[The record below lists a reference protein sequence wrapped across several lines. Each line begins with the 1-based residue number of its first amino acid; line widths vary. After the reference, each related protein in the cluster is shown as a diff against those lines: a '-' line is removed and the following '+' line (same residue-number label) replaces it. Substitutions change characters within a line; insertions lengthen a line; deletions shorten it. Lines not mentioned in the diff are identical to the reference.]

1 MPQRTAGDRRSP
13 KVGGSKAPRSLATP
27 PPTSAY
33 RGARQGLPGRP
44 TSAAGVPDKNY
55 RGPRQKLP
63 GSPANTTGVPDK
75 NYRGARQVAFHKI
88 AAKRG
93 FSCRVFWSLCFCL
106 PCGVMLFN
114 NNHREIRGGLAVG
127 PDRVELMLFPEY
139 STLVS
144 AERNLEEYPLFEL
157 KARQRGSKA
166 RLFERVIEGEGGVS
180 LRQSWKVIPS
190 GEYGMPGPLDQDVYL
205 AVLQLLEK
213 RGGMPEDGEL
223 AFSLYELRKVL
234 GWSDDSG
241 GAYRQIK
248 DALVRI
254 QLTGVQ
260 STNAFYSAAD
270 EQLIADSFN
279 VWSVHFAQR
288 KKRGGAAP
296 GAQATTQDRHV
307 LRFHP
312 IFIRNY
318 EAQYLKGLDADFFWS
333 LRMPLSKRLY
343 RLIDLQRASGL
354 SWRTD
359 LFAVRDQIPLDYAYP
374 SQIKRALKKAHAEL
388 EEKGFLSG
396 VDYEEHEEENT
407 TSVLY
412 RISHLFA
419 RRQKALS
426 LSGTPQQMFAIERL
440 MREGVRGDTARDLVV
455 SHGPERCLHYAE
467 ALDAQEG
474 IRNRASFLVS
484 AIRKGY
490 ALPGPPT
497 KQDQESL
504 EPSFES
510 TVIAHDDAHRETHKE
525 TEPPPP
531 EVPEGFPPPTPDPAA
546 EGLWGRVLENA
557 KDEIDASSLRVWFGT
572 VTAVALGPKS
582 LTISVPTPFAREY
595 IETRFRPALE
605 AALHEELSEGDS
617 LRVLVHT
624 E

>member
-1 MPQRTAGDRRSP
+1 MGT
-13 KVGGSKAPRSLATP
+13 
-27 PPTSAY
+27 
-33 RGARQGLPGRP
+33 
-44 TSAAGVPDKNY
+44 
-55 RGPRQKLP
+55 
-63 GSPANTTGVPDK
+63 
-75 NYRGARQVAFHKI
+75 
-88 AAKRG
+88 
-93 FSCRVFWSLCFCL
+93 
-106 PCGVMLFN
+106 
-114 NNHREIRGGLAVG
+114 
-127 PDRVELMLFPEY
+127 DRVELMLFPEY

-205 AVLQLLEK
+205 AVLQLLEE

-241 GAYRQIK
+241 GAYREIK

-260 STNAFYSAAD
+260 SSNAFYSAAD

-288 KKRGGAAP
+288 KKRGGANSS
-296 GAQATTQDRHV
+296 GARTNQDRHV

-333 LRMPLSKRLY
+333 LKMPLSKRLY

-354 SWRTD
+354 SWRSD
-359 LFAVRDQIPLDYAYP
+359 LFAVRDQIPLDYPYP

-396 VDYEEHEEENT
+396 VEYEEQEDST

-412 RISHLFA
+412 RISPLFA
-419 RRQKALS
+419 RRQKALE
-426 LSGTPQQMFAIERL
+426 LSGTPQEMFAIERL

-455 SHGPERCLHYAE
+455 SHGAERCLRYAE
-467 ALDAQEG
+467 ALDTQEG
-474 IRNRASFLVS
+474 IRNRASFVVS

-490 ALPGPPT
+490 ALPELPEP
-497 KQDQESL
+497 DQESL
-504 EPSFES
+504 ETSLETSLEPLLS
-510 TVIAHDDAHRETHKE
+510 THEAPQRTEAH
-525 TEPPPP
+525 PP
-531 EVPEGFPPPTPDPAA
+531 EGPDDFTPPTPDPAA
-546 EGLWGRVLENA
+546 EGLWARVLANA
-557 KDEIDASSLRVWFGT
+557 AGEIDASSLRVWFGG
-572 VTAVALGPKS
+572 VTAVALGSES
-582 LTISVPTPFAREY
+582 LTISVPTPFAKEY
-595 IETRFRPALE
+595 IETRFKSALE
-605 AALHEELSEGDS
+605 AALGEELSEGAS
-617 LRVLVHT
+617 LRVLVYAGDEDGEHRK
-624 E
+624 

>member
-1 MPQRTAGDRRSP
+1 M
-13 KVGGSKAPRSLATP
+13 LAQKP
-27 PPTSAY
+27 
-33 RGARQGLPGRP
+33 LPGCP
-44 TSAAGVPDKNY
+44 TRV
-55 RGPRQKLP
+55 
-63 GSPANTTGVPDK
+63 TGVPNK
-75 NYRGARQVAFHKI
+75 WSSLKLLQNG
-88 AAKRG
+88 G
-93 FSCRVFWSLCFCL
+93 FCIVLLGLFVFVSLVVLCCL
-106 PCGVMLFN
+106 TTTTGTMGRLFVKTD
-114 NNHREIRGGLAVG
+114 H
-127 PDRVELMLFPEY
+127 VELMLFPEY

-190 GEYGMPGPLDQDVYL
+190 GEYGMPGPVDQDVYL

-223 AFSLYELRKVL
+223 GFSLYELRKVL

-241 GAYRQIK
+241 GAYQEIK

-260 STNAFYSAAD
+260 SSNAFYSAAD

-288 KKRGGAAP
+288 KKRGGAISS
-296 GAQATTQDRHV
+296 GARTTQDRHV

-359 LFAVRDQIPLDYAYP
+359 LFAVRDQIPLDYSYP
-374 SQIKRALKKAHAEL
+374 SQIKRALGKAHAEL
-388 EEKGFLSG
+388 EEKGFLSE
-396 VDYEEHEEENT
+396 VEYEEHKEENA

-412 RISHLFA
+412 RISPLFA
-419 RRQKALS
+419 RRQKALE
-426 LSGTPQQMFAIERL
+426 LSGTPQEMFAIERL

-455 SHGPERCLHYAE
+455 SHGAESCLRYAE
-467 ALDAQEG
+467 ALDTQEG

-490 ALPGPPT
+490 ALPELPEPN
-497 KQDQESL
+497 QESL
-504 EPSFES
+504 GSS
-510 TVIAHDDAHRETHKE
+510 LGSSL
-525 TEPPPP
+525 EPPLSAHEAPQKTEAHPP
-531 EVPEGFPPPTPDPAA
+531 EEPEVGFPPPTPDPAA
-546 EGLWGRVLENA
+546 EELWARVLGNA
-557 KDEIDASSLRVWFGT
+557 EGEIDASSLRVWFQD
-572 VTAVALGPKS
+572 VIAVDLRSES

-595 IETRFRPALE
+595 IQTRFMAALE
-605 AALHEELSEGDS
+605 APLGEELSQGAS
-617 LRVLVHT
+617 LHVVVHAGGRDR
-624 E
+624 EDQK

>member
-1 MPQRTAGDRRSP
+1 
-13 KVGGSKAPRSLATP
+13 VGT
-27 PPTSAY
+27 
-33 RGARQGLPGRP
+33 
-44 TSAAGVPDKNY
+44 
-55 RGPRQKLP
+55 
-63 GSPANTTGVPDK
+63 
-75 NYRGARQVAFHKI
+75 
-88 AAKRG
+88 
-93 FSCRVFWSLCFCL
+93 
-106 PCGVMLFN
+106 
-114 NNHREIRGGLAVG
+114 
-127 PDRVELMLFPEY
+127 DRVELMLFPEY

-166 RLFERVIEGEGGVS
+166 RLFERVIEGESGVS
-180 LRQSWKVIPS
+180 LRQTWKVIPS
-190 GEYGMPGPLDQDVYL
+190 GEYGMPGPVDQDVYL

-241 GAYRQIK
+241 GAYREIK

-260 STNAFYSAAD
+260 SSNAFYSAAD

-288 KKRGGAAP
+288 KKRGGANS
-296 GAQATTQDRHV
+296 GARTTQDRHV

-333 LRMPLSKRLY
+333 LKMPLSKRLY
-343 RLIDLQRASGL
+343 RLIDLQRADGL

-359 LFAVRDQIPLDYAYP
+359 LFAVRDQIPLDYPYP
-374 SQIKRALKKAHAEL
+374 SQIKRALGKAHEEL

-396 VDYEEHEEENT
+396 VEYEEHEGNP

-419 RRQKALS
+419 RRQKALE
-426 LSGTPQQMFAIERL
+426 LSGTPQEMFAIERL

-455 SHGPERCLHYAE
+455 SHGAERCLRYAE

-490 ALPGPPT
+490 ALPGPPEP
-497 KQDQESL
+497 DQEPL

-510 TVIAHDDAHRETHKE
+510 SVIAHDAQQE
-525 TEPPPP
+525 TEPHPP
-531 EVPEGFPPPTPDPAA
+531 EDPEVFPPPTPDPAA
-546 EGLWGRVLENA
+546 EGLWDRVLENA

-572 VTAVALGPKS
+572 VTAVALGPES

-595 IETRFRPALE
+595 IETRFRAALE
-605 AALHEELSEGDS
+605 AALHEELSEGAS
-617 LRVLVHT
+617 LRVLVHA
-624 E
+624 EEAGG

>member
-1 MPQRTAGDRRSP
+1 
-13 KVGGSKAPRSLATP
+13 
-27 PPTSAY
+27 
-33 RGARQGLPGRP
+33 
-44 TSAAGVPDKNY
+44 
-55 RGPRQKLP
+55 
-63 GSPANTTGVPDK
+63 
-75 NYRGARQVAFHKI
+75 
-88 AAKRG
+88 
-93 FSCRVFWSLCFCL
+93 
-106 PCGVMLFN
+106 
-114 NNHREIRGGLAVG
+114 
-127 PDRVELMLFPEY
+127 
-139 STLVS
+139 
-144 AERNLEEYPLFEL
+144 
-157 KARQRGSKA
+157 
-166 RLFERVIEGEGGVS
+166 
-180 LRQSWKVIPS
+180 
-190 GEYGMPGPLDQDVYL
+190 MPGPVDQDVYL

-241 GAYRQIK
+241 GAYREIK

-260 STNAFYSAAD
+260 SSNAFYSAAD

-288 KKRGGAAP
+288 RKRG
-296 GAQATTQDRHV
+296 QANSSRARTTQDRHV

-312 IFIRNY
+312 VFIRNY
-318 EAQYLKGLDADFFWS
+318 EAQYLKGLDADFFFS
-333 LRMPLSKRLY
+333 LKMPLSKRLY
-343 RLIDLQRASGL
+343 RLIDLQRAGGL
-354 SWRTD
+354 LWRSD
-359 LFAVRDQIPLDYAYP
+359 LFAVRDQIPLDYPYP

-396 VDYEEHEEENT
+396 VDYEEHEEGNT

-419 RRQKALS
+419 RRQKALE
-426 LSGTPQQMFAIERL
+426 LSGTPQEMFAIERL

-455 SHGPERCLHYAE
+455 SHGAERCLRYAE

-490 ALPGPPT
+490 ALPGPP
-497 KQDQESL
+497 KQDQEPL

-510 TVIAHDDAHRETHKE
+510 SVIAHDAPQETETH
-525 TEPPPP
+525 PP
-531 EVPEGFPPPTPDPAA
+531 EDLEGFPPPTPDAA
-546 EGLWGRVLENA
+546 ADELWTRVLENA
-557 KDEIDASSLRVWFGT
+557 EGEIDASSLRVWFGG
-572 VTAVALGPKS
+572 VTAVALESES

-595 IETRFRPALE
+595 IETRFRAALE
-605 AALHEELSEGDS
+605 TALHEELSEGAS

-624 E
+624 EAADG

>member
-1 MPQRTAGDRRSP
+1 M
-13 KVGGSKAPRSLATP
+13 
-27 PPTSAY
+27 
-33 RGARQGLPGRP
+33 GR
-44 TSAAGVPDKNY
+44 
-55 RGPRQKLP
+55 
-63 GSPANTTGVPDK
+63 
-75 NYRGARQVAFHKI
+75 
-88 AAKRG
+88 
-93 FSCRVFWSLCFCL
+93 
-106 PCGVMLFN
+106 LFVKTD
-114 NNHREIRGGLAVG
+114 H
-127 PDRVELMLFPEY
+127 VELMLFPEY

-190 GEYGMPGPLDQDVYL
+190 GEYGMPGPVDQDVYL

-241 GAYRQIK
+241 GAYREIK

-260 STNAFYSAAD
+260 SSNAFYSAAD

-288 KKRGGAAP
+288 KKRGAANSS
-296 GAQATTQDRHV
+296 GSRTTQDRHV

-318 EAQYLKGLDADFFWS
+318 EAQYLKGLDADFFFS

-343 RLIDLQRASGL
+343 RLIDLQRAGGL
-354 SWRTD
+354 AWRSD
-359 LFAVRDQIPLDYAYP
+359 LFAVRDQIPLDYPYP
-374 SQIKRALKKAHAEL
+374 SQIKRALEKAHTEL
-388 EEKGFLSG
+388 EQKGFLSG
-396 VDYEEHEEENT
+396 VDYEELKEENT

-412 RISHLFA
+412 RISPLFA
-419 RRQKALS
+419 RRQKALE
-426 LSGTPQQMFAIERL
+426 LSGTPQEMFAIERL

-455 SHGPERCLHYAE
+455 SHGAQRCLRYAE

-490 ALPGPPT
+490 ALPEPPELE
-497 KQDQESL
+497 QEPL
-504 EPSFES
+504 EPSLES
-510 TVIAHDDAHRETHKE
+510 SSGPDLLAHDMRK
-525 TEPPPP
+525 TEGHPP
-531 EVPEGFPPPTPDPAA
+531 EDPEGSPPPTPDPAA
-546 EGLWGRVLENA
+546 EKLWARVLDNA
-557 KDEIDASSLRVWFGT
+557 RGEIDASSLRVWFGT
-572 VTAVALGPKS
+572 ATAVALGPES
-582 LTISVPTPFAREY
+582 LTISVPTPFVREY
-595 IETRFRPALE
+595 IETRFRAALE
-605 AALHEELSEGDS
+605 AALREELSEGAS
-617 LRVLVHT
+617 LSVLVHT
-624 E
+624 EEADG

>member
-1 MPQRTAGDRRSP
+1 LES
-13 KVGGSKAPRSLATP
+13 
-27 PPTSAY
+27 
-33 RGARQGLPGRP
+33 
-44 TSAAGVPDKNY
+44 
-55 RGPRQKLP
+55 
-63 GSPANTTGVPDK
+63 
-75 NYRGARQVAFHKI
+75 
-88 AAKRG
+88 
-93 FSCRVFWSLCFCL
+93 
-106 PCGVMLFN
+106 
-114 NNHREIRGGLAVG
+114 
-127 PDRVELMLFPEY
+127 DRVELMLFPEY

-190 GEYGMPGPLDQDVYL
+190 GEYGMPGPVDQDVYL

-241 GAYRQIK
+241 GAYREIK

-260 STNAFYSAAD
+260 SSNAFYSAAD

-288 KKRGGAAP
+288 KKRGGANSS
-296 GAQATTQDRHV
+296 GARTTQDRHV

-318 EAQYLKGLDADFFWS
+318 EAQYLKGLDADFFFS
-333 LRMPLSKRLY
+333 LKMPLSKRLY
-343 RLIDLQRASGL
+343 RLIDLQRAGGL
-354 SWRTD
+354 SWRSD
-359 LFAVRDQIPLDYAYP
+359 LFAVRDQIPLDYPYP
-374 SQIKRALKKAHAEL
+374 SQIKRALKKAHEEL

-396 VDYEEHEEENT
+396 VDYEELEEENT

-412 RISHLFA
+412 RISPLFA
-419 RRQKALS
+419 RRQKALE
-426 LSGTPQQMFAIERL
+426 LSGTPQEMFAIERL

-455 SHGPERCLHYAE
+455 SHGAERCLRYAE
-467 ALDAQEG
+467 ALDVQEG

-490 ALPGPPT
+490 ALPGPP
-497 KQDQESL
+497 KQDQEPLEPSL
-504 EPSFES
+504 EP
-510 TVIAHDDAHRETHKE
+510 H
-525 TEPPPP
+525 PP
-531 EVPEGFPPPTPDPAA
+531 EDPEGFPPPTPDPAA
-546 EGLWGRVLENA
+546 EGLWVRVLEKA
-557 KDEIDASSLRVWFGT
+557 EGEIDASSLRVWFED
-572 VTAVALGPKS
+572 VIAVALGSES

-595 IETRFRPALE
+595 IETRFRAALE
-605 AALHEELSEGDS
+605 AALHEELSEGAA
-617 LRVLVHT
+617 LHVIVHA
-624 E
+624 EAEDE

>member
-1 MPQRTAGDRRSP
+1 
-13 KVGGSKAPRSLATP
+13 VGT
-27 PPTSAY
+27 
-33 RGARQGLPGRP
+33 
-44 TSAAGVPDKNY
+44 
-55 RGPRQKLP
+55 
-63 GSPANTTGVPDK
+63 
-75 NYRGARQVAFHKI
+75 
-88 AAKRG
+88 
-93 FSCRVFWSLCFCL
+93 
-106 PCGVMLFN
+106 
-114 NNHREIRGGLAVG
+114 
-127 PDRVELMLFPEY
+127 DRVELMLFPEY

-190 GEYGMPGPLDQDVYL
+190 GEYGMPGPVDQDVYL

-241 GAYRQIK
+241 GAYQEIK

-260 STNAFYSAAD
+260 SSNAFYSAAD

-288 KKRGGAAP
+288 KKRGGANSGP
-296 GAQATTQDRHV
+296 RTTQDRHV
-307 LRFHP
+307 LKFHP

-318 EAQYLKGLDADFFWS
+318 EAQYLKGLDVDFFWS
-333 LRMPLSKRLY
+333 LKMPLSKRLY
-343 RLIDLQRASGL
+343 RLIDLQRADGL

-359 LFAVRDQIPLDYAYP
+359 LFAVRDQIPLDYTYP
-374 SQIKRALKKAHAEL
+374 SQIKRALEKAHSEL
-388 EEKGFLSG
+388 EEKGFLSE
-396 VDYEEHEEENT
+396 VEYEELEDNT

-412 RISHLFA
+412 RISPLFA
-419 RRQKALS
+419 RRQKALE
-426 LSGTPQQMFAIERL
+426 LSGTPQEMFAIERL

-455 SHGPERCLHYAE
+455 SHGAERCLLYAE
-467 ALDAQEG
+467 TLDAQEG

-510 TVIAHDDAHRETHKE
+510 SAIAHDDAHRETHKE
-525 TEPPPP
+525 TEPHPP
-531 EVPEGFPPPTPDPAA
+531 EDPEGFPPPTPDPAA
-546 EGLWGRVLENA
+546 EGLWTRVLENA

-572 VTAVALGPKS
+572 VTAVALGSQS

-595 IETRFRPALE
+595 IETRFRAALE
-605 AALHEELSEGDS
+605 AALREELSEGAS
-617 LRVLVHT
+617 LRVLVYA
-624 E
+624 EEENG

>member
-1 MPQRTAGDRRSP
+1 LGT
-13 KVGGSKAPRSLATP
+13 
-27 PPTSAY
+27 
-33 RGARQGLPGRP
+33 
-44 TSAAGVPDKNY
+44 
-55 RGPRQKLP
+55 
-63 GSPANTTGVPDK
+63 
-75 NYRGARQVAFHKI
+75 
-88 AAKRG
+88 
-93 FSCRVFWSLCFCL
+93 
-106 PCGVMLFN
+106 
-114 NNHREIRGGLAVG
+114 
-127 PDRVELMLFPEY
+127 DRVELMLFPEY

-166 RLFERVIEGEGGVS
+166 RLFERIIEGEGGVS

-190 GEYGMPGPLDQDVYL
+190 GEYGMPGPVDQDVYL

-241 GAYRQIK
+241 GAYREIK

-260 STNAFYSAAD
+260 SSNAFYSAAD

-288 KKRGGAAP
+288 RKRG
-296 GAQATTQDRHV
+296 QANSSRARTTQDRHV

-312 IFIRNY
+312 VFIRNY
-318 EAQYLKGLDADFFWS
+318 EAQYLKGLDADFFFS
-333 LRMPLSKRLY
+333 LKMPLSKRLY
-343 RLIDLQRASGL
+343 RLIDLQRAGGL
-354 SWRTD
+354 LWRSD
-359 LFAVRDQIPLDYAYP
+359 LFAVRDQIPLDYPYP

-396 VDYEEHEEENT
+396 VDYEEHEEGNT

-419 RRQKALS
+419 RRQKALE
-426 LSGTPQQMFAIERL
+426 LSGTPQEMFAIERL

-455 SHGPERCLHYAE
+455 SHGAQRCLRYAE

-490 ALPGPPT
+490 ALPEPPEPE
-497 KQDQESL
+497 QEPL
-504 EPSFES
+504 EPSEPSLES
-510 TVIAHDDAHRETHKE
+510 SSGPSLLAHTLQE
-525 TEPPPP
+525 TEPHLP
-531 EVPEGFPPPTPDPAA
+531 EDPEDSPPPTPDPAA

-557 KDEIDASSLRVWFGT
+557 KNEIDASSLRVWFGT
-572 VTAVALGPKS
+572 VTAVALGPQS

-595 IETRFRPALE
+595 IETRFRAALE
-605 AALHEELSEGDS
+605 AALHEELSEGAS

-624 E
+624 EEADK

>member
-1 MPQRTAGDRRSP
+1 VET
-13 KVGGSKAPRSLATP
+13 
-27 PPTSAY
+27 
-33 RGARQGLPGRP
+33 
-44 TSAAGVPDKNY
+44 
-55 RGPRQKLP
+55 
-63 GSPANTTGVPDK
+63 
-75 NYRGARQVAFHKI
+75 
-88 AAKRG
+88 
-93 FSCRVFWSLCFCL
+93 
-106 PCGVMLFN
+106 
-114 NNHREIRGGLAVG
+114 
-127 PDRVELMLFPEY
+127 DRVELMLFPEY

-190 GEYGMPGPLDQDVYL
+190 GEYGMPGPVDQDVYL
-205 AVLQLLEK
+205 AVLQLLEE

-241 GAYRQIK
+241 GAYQEIK

-260 STNAFYSAAD
+260 SSNAFYSAAD

-288 KKRGGAAP
+288 KMRGAR
-296 GAQATTQDRHV
+296 TTQDRHV

-333 LRMPLSKRLY
+333 LKMPLSKRLY

-359 LFAVRDQIPLDYAYP
+359 LFAVRDQIPLDYTYP
-374 SQIKRALKKAHAEL
+374 SQIKRALEKAHAEL

-396 VDYEEHEEENT
+396 VDYEEQEGT

-412 RISHLFA
+412 RISPLFA
-419 RRQKALS
+419 RRQKALE
-426 LSGTPQQMFAIERL
+426 LSGTPQEMFAIERL

-455 SHGPERCLHYAE
+455 SHGAERCLRYAE
-467 ALDAQEG
+467 TLDAQEG

-490 ALPGPPT
+490 ALPGPPEPG
-497 KQDQESL
+497 QEPLETSL
-504 EPSFES
+504 EPHPSE
-510 TVIAHDDAHRETHKE
+510 D
-525 TEPPPP
+525 
-531 EVPEGFPPPTPDPAA
+531 PEGLPPPTPDPAA
-546 EGLWGRVLENA
+546 EGLWARVLENA
-557 KDEIDASSLRVWFGT
+557 QGEIDASSLRVWFED
-572 VTAVALGPKS
+572 VIAVDLGSES

-595 IETRFRPALE
+595 IETRFKPALE
-605 AALHEELSEGDS
+605 AALADELSQKASLHVAVYAQEGDGQNQK
-617 LRVLVHT
+617 
-624 E
+624 

>member
-1 MPQRTAGDRRSP
+1 LF
-13 KVGGSKAPRSLATP
+13 VGT
-27 PPTSAY
+27 
-33 RGARQGLPGRP
+33 
-44 TSAAGVPDKNY
+44 D
-55 RGPRQKLP
+55 
-63 GSPANTTGVPDK
+63 
-75 NYRGARQVAFHKI
+75 H
-88 AAKRG
+88 
-93 FSCRVFWSLCFCL
+93 
-106 PCGVMLFN
+106 
-114 NNHREIRGGLAVG
+114 
-127 PDRVELMLFPEY
+127 VELMLFPEY

-190 GEYGMPGPLDQDVYL
+190 GEYGMPGPIDQDVYL

-241 GAYRQIK
+241 GAYREIK

-260 STNAFYSAAD
+260 SLNAFYSAAD

-288 KKRGGAAP
+288 KKRGGANSSASR
-296 GAQATTQDRHV
+296 TTQDRHV

-318 EAQYLKGLDADFFWS
+318 EAQYLKGLDADFFFS
-333 LRMPLSKRLY
+333 LKMPLSKRLY
-343 RLIDLQRASGL
+343 RLIDLQRAGGL
-354 SWRTD
+354 SWRSD
-359 LFAVRDQIPLDYAYP
+359 LFAVRDQIPLDYPYP

-396 VDYEEHEEENT
+396 VDYEELKEENT
-407 TSVLY
+407 TNVLY
-412 RISHLFA
+412 RISPLFA
-419 RRQKALS
+419 RRQKALE
-426 LSGTPQQMFAIERL
+426 LSGTPQEMFAIERL

-455 SHGPERCLHYAE
+455 SHGAQRCLRYAE

-490 ALPGPPT
+490 ALPEPP
-497 KQDQESL
+497 EPEEEPL
-504 EPSFES
+504 EPSLES
-510 TVIAHDDAHRETHKE
+510 SSGPDLLAHGTQK
-525 TEPPPP
+525 TEGHPP
-531 EVPEGFPPPTPDPAA
+531 EDPEGFPPPTPDPAA
-546 EGLWGRVLENA
+546 EGLWSRVLENA

-572 VTAVALGPKS
+572 VTAVALGSES

-595 IETRFRPALE
+595 IETRFRAALE
-605 AALHEELSEGDS
+605 AALHDELSEGAS

-624 E
+624 EEADG

>member
-1 MPQRTAGDRRSP
+1 
-13 KVGGSKAPRSLATP
+13 
-27 PPTSAY
+27 
-33 RGARQGLPGRP
+33 
-44 TSAAGVPDKNY
+44 
-55 RGPRQKLP
+55 
-63 GSPANTTGVPDK
+63 
-75 NYRGARQVAFHKI
+75 
-88 AAKRG
+88 
-93 FSCRVFWSLCFCL
+93 
-106 PCGVMLFN
+106 
-114 NNHREIRGGLAVG
+114 
-127 PDRVELMLFPEY
+127 MLFPEY

-190 GEYGMPGPLDQDVYL
+190 GEYGMPGPVDQDVYL

-241 GAYRQIK
+241 GAYREIK

-288 KKRGGAAP
+288 KKKGAAAP
-296 GAQATTQDRHV
+296 GAHATTQDRHV

-359 LFAVRDQIPLDYAYP
+359 LFAVRDQIPLDYPYP
-374 SQIKRALKKAHAEL
+374 SQIKRALTKAHAEL

-396 VDYEEHEEENT
+396 VEYSEHEEGNAT
-407 TSVLY
+407 GVLY

-419 RRQKALS
+419 RRQKALE
-426 LSGTPQQMFAIERL
+426 LSGTPQEMFAIERL

-455 SHGPERCLHYAE
+455 SHSAERCLRYAD
-467 ALDAQEG
+467 ALDFQEG

-490 ALPGPPT
+490 ALPEPPEPNE
-497 KQDQESL
+497 DPAQEPLQASL
-504 EPSFES
+504 AAEAPTEKEPPHSES
-510 TVIAHDDAHRETHKE
+510 
-525 TEPPPP
+525 PPPP
-531 EVPEGFPPPTPDPAA
+531 PPDPAA
-546 EGLWGRVLENA
+546 EELWARVLEHA
-557 KDEIDASSLRVWFGT
+557 EGEAEGEIDASSMRVWFGD
-572 VTAVALGPKS
+572 VRAVAVGS
-582 LTISVPTPFAREY
+582 EYLTISVPNPFAREY
-595 IETRFRPALE
+595 IETRFK
-605 AALHEELSEGDS
+605 AALDTALREELTGGAS
-617 LRVLVHT
+617 LRVVVH
-624 E
+624 EE

>member
-1 MPQRTAGDRRSP
+1 LF
-13 KVGGSKAPRSLATP
+13 VGT
-27 PPTSAY
+27 
-33 RGARQGLPGRP
+33 
-44 TSAAGVPDKNY
+44 D
-55 RGPRQKLP
+55 
-63 GSPANTTGVPDK
+63 
-75 NYRGARQVAFHKI
+75 H
-88 AAKRG
+88 
-93 FSCRVFWSLCFCL
+93 
-106 PCGVMLFN
+106 
-114 NNHREIRGGLAVG
+114 
-127 PDRVELMLFPEY
+127 VELMLFPEY

-157 KARQRGSKA
+157 KARQRGSEA

-190 GEYGMPGPLDQDVYL
+190 GEYGMPGPIDQDVYL

-248 DALVRI
+248 DSLVRI

-260 STNAFYSAAD
+260 SSNAFYSAAD

-288 KKRGGAAP
+288 KKRGQANSSGAR
-296 GAQATTQDRHV
+296 TTQDRHV

-333 LRMPLSKRLY
+333 LKMPLSKRLY

-359 LFAVRDQIPLDYAYP
+359 LFAVRDQIPLDYTYP
-374 SQIKRALKKAHAEL
+374 SQIKRALEKAHAEL

-396 VDYEEHEEENT
+396 VDYEEQEGT

-412 RISHLFA
+412 RISPLFA
-419 RRQKALS
+419 RRQKALE
-426 LSGTPQQMFAIERL
+426 LSGTPQEMFAIERL

-455 SHGPERCLHYAE
+455 SHGAERCLRYAE
-467 ALDAQEG
+467 TLDAQEG

-490 ALPGPPT
+490 ALPGPPEPG
-497 KQDQESL
+497 QEPLETSL
-504 EPSFES
+504 EPHPSE
-510 TVIAHDDAHRETHKE
+510 D
-525 TEPPPP
+525 
-531 EVPEGFPPPTPDPAA
+531 PEGVPPPTPDPAA
-546 EGLWGRVLENA
+546 EGLWARVLENA
-557 KDEIDASSLRVWFGT
+557 QGEIDASSLRVWFED
-572 VTAVALGPKS
+572 VIAVDLGSES

-595 IETRFRPALE
+595 IETRFKPALE
-605 AALHEELSEGDS
+605 AALADELSQKASLLVAIHAEEGDGPD
-617 LRVLVHT
+617 RK
-624 E
+624 

>member
-1 MPQRTAGDRRSP
+1 LF
-13 KVGGSKAPRSLATP
+13 VGT
-27 PPTSAY
+27 
-33 RGARQGLPGRP
+33 
-44 TSAAGVPDKNY
+44 
-55 RGPRQKLP
+55 
-63 GSPANTTGVPDK
+63 
-75 NYRGARQVAFHKI
+75 
-88 AAKRG
+88 
-93 FSCRVFWSLCFCL
+93 
-106 PCGVMLFN
+106 
-114 NNHREIRGGLAVG
+114 
-127 PDRVELMLFPEY
+127 DRVELMLFPEY

-166 RLFERVIEGEGGVS
+166 RLFERVIEGESGVS
-180 LRQSWKVIPS
+180 LRQTWKVIPS
-190 GEYGMPGPLDQDVYL
+190 GEYGMPGPVDQDVYL

-260 STNAFYSAAD
+260 SSNAFYSAAD

-288 KKRGGAAP
+288 KKRGGANS
-296 GAQATTQDRHV
+296 GARTTQDRHV

-333 LRMPLSKRLY
+333 LKMPLSKRLY
-343 RLIDLQRASGL
+343 RLIDLQRADGL

-359 LFAVRDQIPLDYAYP
+359 LFAVRDQIPLDYPYP
-374 SQIKRALKKAHAEL
+374 SQIKRALGKAHEEL

-396 VDYEEHEEENT
+396 VEYEEHEGNT

-419 RRQKALS
+419 RRQKALE
-426 LSGTPQQMFAIERL
+426 LSGTPQEMFAIERL

-455 SHGPERCLHYAE
+455 SHGAERCLRYAE

-490 ALPGPPT
+490 ALPGPPEP
-497 KQDQESL
+497 DQEPL

-510 TVIAHDDAHRETHKE
+510 SEIAHDAQQE
-525 TEPPPP
+525 TEPHPP
-531 EVPEGFPPPTPDPAA
+531 EDPEVFPPPTPDPAA
-546 EGLWGRVLENA
+546 EGLWDRVLENA

-572 VTAVALGPKS
+572 VTAVALGPES

-595 IETRFRPALE
+595 IETRFRAALE
-605 AALHEELSEGDS
+605 AALHEELSEGAS
-617 LRVLVHT
+617 LRVLVHA
-624 E
+624 EEADG

>member
-1 MPQRTAGDRRSP
+1 
-13 KVGGSKAPRSLATP
+13 VGT
-27 PPTSAY
+27 
-33 RGARQGLPGRP
+33 
-44 TSAAGVPDKNY
+44 
-55 RGPRQKLP
+55 
-63 GSPANTTGVPDK
+63 
-75 NYRGARQVAFHKI
+75 
-88 AAKRG
+88 
-93 FSCRVFWSLCFCL
+93 
-106 PCGVMLFN
+106 
-114 NNHREIRGGLAVG
+114 
-127 PDRVELMLFPEY
+127 DRVELMLFPEY

-190 GEYGMPGPLDQDVYL
+190 GEYGMPGPVDQDVYL

-241 GAYRQIK
+241 GAYREIK

-260 STNAFYSAAD
+260 SSNAFYSAAD

-288 KKRGGAAP
+288 KKRGGANSSSS
-296 GAQATTQDRHV
+296 GTRTTQDRHV

-318 EAQYLKGLDADFFWS
+318 EAQYLKGLDADFFFS
-333 LRMPLSKRLY
+333 LKMPLSKRLY
-343 RLIDLQRASGL
+343 RLIDLQRAGGL
-354 SWRTD
+354 SWRSD
-359 LFAVRDQIPLDYAYP
+359 LFAVRDQIPLDYPYP

-396 VDYEEHEEENT
+396 VDYEELEEGNT

-412 RISHLFA
+412 RISPLFA
-419 RRQKALS
+419 RRQKALE
-426 LSGTPQQMFAIERL
+426 LSGTPQEMFAIERL

-455 SHGPERCLHYAE
+455 SHGAERCLRYAE

-490 ALPGPPT
+490 ALPGPP
-497 KQDQESL
+497 KQDQEPL

-510 TVIAHDDAHRETHKE
+510 SRIAHDAPQE
-525 TEPPPP
+525 TEPHPP
-531 EVPEGFPPPTPDPAA
+531 EDREGFPPPTPDAA
-546 EGLWGRVLENA
+546 ADELWTRVLENA
-557 KDEIDASSLRVWFGT
+557 EGEIDASSLRVWFGG
-572 VTAVALGPKS
+572 VSAVALGSES

-595 IETRFRPALE
+595 IETRFRAALE
-605 AALHEELSEGDS
+605 ASLHEELSEGAS

-624 E
+624 QEADG

>member
-1 MPQRTAGDRRSP
+1 
-13 KVGGSKAPRSLATP
+13 VGTD
-27 PPTSAY
+27 
-33 RGARQGLPGRP
+33 Q
-44 TSAAGVPDKNY
+44 
-55 RGPRQKLP
+55 
-63 GSPANTTGVPDK
+63 
-75 NYRGARQVAFHKI
+75 
-88 AAKRG
+88 
-93 FSCRVFWSLCFCL
+93 
-106 PCGVMLFN
+106 
-114 NNHREIRGGLAVG
+114 
-127 PDRVELMLFPEY
+127 VELMLFPEY

-166 RLFERVIEGEGGVS
+166 RLFERVIEGDGGVS
-180 LRQSWKVIPS
+180 LRQTWRVIPS
-190 GEYGMPGPLDQDVYL
+190 GEYGMPGPVDQDVYL

-241 GAYRQIK
+241 GAYREIK

-260 STNAFYSAAD
+260 SSNAFYSAAD

-288 KKRGGAAP
+288 KKRGAANSRTR
-296 GAQATTQDRHV
+296 TTQDRHV

-312 IFIRNY
+312 VFIRNY

-333 LRMPLSKRLY
+333 LNMPLSKRLY
-343 RLIDLQRASGL
+343 RLIDLQRAGGL

-359 LFAVRDQIPLDYAYP
+359 LFAVRDQIPLDYPYP
-374 SQIKRALKKAHAEL
+374 SQIKRALKKAHEEL

-396 VDYEEHEEENT
+396 VEYEEHEEGNT
-407 TSVLY
+407 TSVVY
-412 RISHLFA
+412 RISPLFA
-419 RRQKALS
+419 RRQKALE
-426 LSGTPQQMFAIERL
+426 LSGTPQEMFAIERL

-455 SHGPERCLHYAE
+455 SHGAERCLRYAE

-484 AIRKGY
+484 AIRKSY
-490 ALPGPPT
+490 ALPEPPEP
-497 KQDQESL
+497 DQEPL
-504 EPSFES
+504 EPSLGAS
-510 TVIAHDDAHRETHKE
+510 LPARALQE
-525 TEPPPP
+525 TEPHPP
-531 EVPEGFPPPTPDPAA
+531 EDPEDLPTPTPDPAA

-557 KDEIDASSLRVWFGT
+557 KDEIDTSSLRVWFGS

-582 LTISVPTPFAREY
+582 LTISVPTPFAGEY
-595 IETRFRPALE
+595 IETRFRAALE
-605 AALHEELSEGDS
+605 AALHEELSEGAS
-617 LRVLVHT
+617 LRVLVHAEEADEEDRKWT
-624 E
+624 